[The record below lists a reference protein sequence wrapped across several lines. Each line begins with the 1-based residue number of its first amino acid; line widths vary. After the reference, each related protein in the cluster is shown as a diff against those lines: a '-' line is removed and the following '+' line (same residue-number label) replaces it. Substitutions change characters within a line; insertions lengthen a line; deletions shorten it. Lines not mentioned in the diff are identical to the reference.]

1 MTGGLGCDLVLQRR
15 VPSYRPATGYM
26 SAGKQYFAWLAAV
39 PEGKISGTISTDK
52 VTREVTGSG
61 YHDHNWGNVSPAA
74 LFDGWW

>member
-1 MTGGLGCDLVLQRR
+1 
-15 VPSYRPATGYM
+15 M